1 MKRTVLLLFPLVLSG
16 CTLLGTTQS
25 DASAFCT
32 AAGQAR
38 TGDIYHVTGN
48 QDFWLTPSG
57 QYLSDRELSAPQ
69 STIDAL
75 QNTLQGQTDP
85 RKNAVKVRIFRV
97 ASRDDTRVNCL
108 TVKYDAADKAH
119 KFATLKTGQR
129 IRVVADNYGKSGS
142 ETYLTRSSDGFSYQL
157 IK

>member
-1 MKRTVLLLFPLVLSG
+1 MKRPFLMLLPLVLSG
-16 CTLLGTTQS
+16 CTLLGTNQN

-48 QDFWLTPSG
+48 QDFWLTSSG
-57 QYLSDRELSAPQ
+57 QFLSDRELSTPQ
-69 STIDAL
+69 STLDTL
-75 QNTLQGQTDP
+75 QNTLQGQNDA

-119 KFATLKTGQR
+119 KFSTLKTGQR